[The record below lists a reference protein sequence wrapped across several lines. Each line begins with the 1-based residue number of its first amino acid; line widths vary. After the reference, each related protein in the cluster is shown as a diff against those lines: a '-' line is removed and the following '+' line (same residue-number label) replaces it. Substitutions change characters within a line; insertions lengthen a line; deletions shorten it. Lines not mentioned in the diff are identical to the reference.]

1 MSDVEP
7 ERQEAAVADWSREQR
22 IVVGMEGSGGAKT
35 ALRWAL
41 CEATYR
47 DAVVEVVTAYAPSY
61 VPATPD
67 FNYVPLD
74 PSVDLEKEVGRMQ
87 AEVVEEVLDGIDIGN
102 VEIRRRMMKG
112 RPADSL
118 ITAAEGAAML
128 VVGSRGRGGFRGLRL
143 GSVSQQI
150 AHHADCPVVIVR
162 PDLDF
167 HDWTART

>member
-1 MSDVEP
+1 MASEESETD
-7 ERQEAAVADWSREQR
+7 QSAAGDWPREQR

-41 CEATYR
+41 CEAGYR
-47 DAVVEVVTAYAPSY
+47 NASVEVVTAYAPSY

-74 PSVDLEKEVGRMQ
+74 PVDLEKEVGRMQ
-87 AEVVEEVLDGIDIGN
+87 AEVVEEVVQSMDTSG
-102 VEIRRRMMKG
+102 VEIRRRMGKG
-112 RPADSL
+112 RPGDWL
-118 ITAAEGAAML
+118 IAAAEGAAML

-167 HDWTART
+167 HDWGVDP